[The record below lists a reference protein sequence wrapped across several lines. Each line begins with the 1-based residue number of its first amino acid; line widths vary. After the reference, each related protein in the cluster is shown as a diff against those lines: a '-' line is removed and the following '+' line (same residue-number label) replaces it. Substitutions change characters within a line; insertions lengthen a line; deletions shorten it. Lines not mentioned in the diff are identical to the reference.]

1 MRKQSWSLTAASVS
15 KDKIEVFLTKTTSP
29 HVLPRSTTCPRH
41 RLLSPT
47 LGDEFVGTAEAAEDV
62 APAPARYH
70 LLKNYNEVIK
80 FLKLHQFQPPEEKS
94 RNATHLPVLPMLRG
108 GHSRA
113 KEQEQPAS
121 CFYFPLILSA
131 TPAPPGLT
139 STCSRSSGIP
149 PASAARS
156 GGCRTGNP
164 VFCFSSPHQTCAVND
179 VKAAG
184 KAMTSFG
191 ASALGWRLW
200 ISVPSGHKGCGR
212 GWCPS
217 LRLLLLLS
225 TVTVPGKSWK
235 IQKQPP
241 SKCWLKENRAPCQ
254 CQLLEGSNFPSFSWK
269 LG

>member
-1 MRKQSWSLTAASVS
+1 M
-15 KDKIEVFLTKTTSP
+15 
-29 HVLPRSTTCPRH
+29 
-41 RLLSPT
+41 
-47 LGDEFVGTAEAAEDV
+47 GTAEAAQDV

-70 LLKNYNEVIK
+70 LLKNYKEAIK
-80 FLKLHQFQPPEEKS
+80 LLKLRRFQSPEEKS
-94 RNATHLPVLPMLRG
+94 RTATHLPVLPMLRG

-113 KEQEQPAS
+113 REQEQPAS
-121 CFYFPLILSA
+121 CFYFPLIFSA
-131 TPAPPGLT
+131 VPAPPRLT
-139 STCSRSSGIP
+139 STCFQSAGIL

-156 GGCRTGNP
+156 SGCRTGNP

-191 ASALGWRLW
+191 ASAQGWRPW
-200 ISVPSGHKGCGR
+200 ISVPSGHRSCGR

-241 SKCWLKENRAPCQ
+241 NKCSLKENRALCQ
-254 CQLLEGSNFPSFSWK
+254 CKLLEGSNFPSFSWK